1 MAAIVFQKP
10 QKSISC
16 PQRKSTLS
24 LHYSYN
30 LVDCLNLEDKFNS
43 NIAKYQR
50 EKVTHEN
57 RVYIRGDTTCRM

>member
-1 MAAIVFQKP
+1 
-10 QKSISC
+10 
-16 PQRKSTLS
+16 
-24 LHYSYN
+24 